1 VEDFGLSFCRD
12 IGIWKWL
19 LLLAKEKRK
28 KKKEKRGQ
36 TLN

>member
-1 VEDFGLSFCRD
+1 VTLEFGIVNIVVVV
-12 IGIWKWL
+12 IG
-19 LLLAKEKRK
+19 ERK